1 MKMRSSPGLLA
12 LAAALWVL
20 VPTVGSGGN
29 RALAGPSPRVFV
41 AQSYDADYIWCE
53 HINQGLLEALA
64 PLSPVVEFAYLDA
77 KRQPDPETL
86 ARQARDMAARMR
98 AFAPDVVIAV
108 DDAAQHYLVVP
119 YLKDKPGPQVV
130 FCGVNAPLANYGYPA
145 ANVSG
150 IRERWHFREAFALGK
165 RLLPTAKTV
174 ALIVEDSESGR
185 YVVADLAWELAN
197 NGPFALEVAH
207 VDVVRTEREW
217 REKIA
222 RYQDEV
228 DILALGLY
236 QSIRTDD
243 GQGVVAPQALMAWT
257 RENNR
262 KPLLG
267 FAGVAAR
274 DGHLF
279 GVLESGHEQGFLAG
293 TMAVE
298 MLAKGVAAGTLP
310 VGINVQGQVML
321 NLSAAAHQGLDIP
334 FEMIEAAEIV
344 LP

>member
-1 MKMRSSPGLLA
+1 M
-12 LAAALWVL
+12 
-20 VPTVGSGGN
+20 
-29 RALAGPSPRVFV
+29 AGPPLRVFV

-77 KRQPDPETL
+77 KRQPDPESL
-86 ARQARDMAARMR
+86 ARQTGHMVERIRQ
-98 AFAPDVVIAV
+98 FAPDVVIAV
-108 DDAAQHYLVVP
+108 DDPAQHYLVVP

-150 IRERWHFREAFALGK
+150 IRERWHYRDAFALGK
-165 RLLPTAKTV
+165 RILPAAKTV

-185 YVVADLAWELAN
+185 YVVADLAEELAQ
-197 NGPFALEVAH
+197 NGPFALEVRH
-207 VDVVRTEREW
+207 VDVVRTESEW
-217 REKIA
+217 RDKIK

-236 QSIRTDD
+236 QSIRRDD
-243 GQGVVAPQALMAWT
+243 GQGVVAPEALMAWT

-267 FAGVAAR
+267 FAGVAIR

-279 GVLESGHEQGFLAG
+279 GVLESGQEQGYLAG
-293 TMAVE
+293 TMAAAIA
-298 MLAKGVAAGTLP
+298 AKGIAAGTLP
-310 VGINVQGQVML
+310 VGLNDQGVVML
-321 NLSAAAHQGLDIP
+321 NLAAAARLGIDIP
-334 FEMIEAAEIV
+334 FEIIEAAGIV